1 MDKLIETL
9 GITSL
14 SKSEVS
20 VTAKELDTA
29 VEAFRSCPLDASPGS
44 GKSMAYIVPIID
56 RVMWE
61 GSGHGVRPVVVYPMN
76 APANSQCNNLEKFLG
91 KANRKVTFERWFTF
105 QNKWKVHDATTHSDD
120 SIGIQ
125 CRHVGHRVTATRWR
139 SFRTGGGV
147 SRSVLLAACR

>member
-1 MDKLIETL
+1 VEEETEAVVSEPSSELPTPPIRRPHRHIGFSDPKLRHGSYFPDWLLERRQRAERALTTVVATSYLLGVSTRRMDKLIETL

-56 RVMWE
+56 RVAWE
-61 GSGHGVRPVVVYPMN
+61 GSDHGVRPVVAY
-76 APANSQCNNLEKFLG
+76 
-91 KANRKVTFERWFTF
+91 R
-105 QNKWKVHDATTHSDD
+105 
-120 SIGIQ
+120 
-125 CRHVGHRVTATRWR
+125 
-139 SFRTGGGV
+139 
-147 SRSVLLAACR
+147 

>member
-1 MDKLIETL
+1 LRWRQGVALEAVALVATSYLLGVSTRRMDKLVETL

-56 RVMWE
+56 RVAWE
-61 GSGHGVRPVVVYPMN
+61 GSGHGVRPVVAYPMN
-76 APANSQCNNLEKFLG
+76 APANSQCNNLEKFLV

-105 QNKWKVHDATTHSDD
+105 QNK
-120 SIGIQ
+120 
-125 CRHVGHRVTATRWR
+125 
-139 SFRTGGGV
+139 
-147 SRSVLLAACR
+147 

>member
-1 MDKLIETL
+1 MNGSVYNQAGNECTMYSAQDVALEAVALELVRHQQLPDRSITQAGVSTRRMDKLIETL

-20 VTAKELDTA
+20 VTAKELDT
-29 VEAFRSCPLDASPGS
+29 SCPLDASPGS

-56 RVMWE
+56 RVAWE
-61 GSGHGVRPVVVYPMN
+61 GSGHGVRPVVAYPMN

-105 QNKWKVHDATTHSDD
+105 QNK
-120 SIGIQ
+120 
-125 CRHVGHRVTATRWR
+125 
-139 SFRTGGGV
+139 
-147 SRSVLLAACR
+147 

>member
-1 MDKLIETL
+1 MYSAQGVALEAVALELVRHQQLPDRSITQAGVSTRRMDKLIETL

-56 RVMWE
+56 RVAWE
-61 GSGHGVRPVVVYPMN
+61 GSGHGR
-76 APANSQCNNLEKFLG
+76 AARRGL
-91 KANRKVTFERWFTF
+91 
-105 QNKWKVHDATTHSDD
+105 SDE
-120 SIGIQ
+120 
-125 CRHVGHRVTATRWR
+125 
-139 SFRTGGGV
+139 RTGQQPV
-147 SRSVLLAACR
+147 QQSREIPRQGQPQGHISEQVKGSRCHNT

>member
-1 MDKLIETL
+1 MYSAQGVALEAVALELVRHQQLPDRSITQAGVSTRRMDKLIETL

-56 RVMWE
+56 RVAWE
-61 GSGHGVRPVVVYPMN
+61 GSGHGVRPVVAYPMN
-76 APANSQCNNLEKFLG
+76 APANSQCNNLEKFLV

-105 QNKWKVHDATTHSDD
+105 QNK
-120 SIGIQ
+120 
-125 CRHVGHRVTATRWR
+125 
-139 SFRTGGGV
+139 
-147 SRSVLLAACR
+147 

>member
-1 MDKLIETL
+1 MPIELLTSPGCPNAKAARKVVTDCLTTL
-9 GITSL
+9 GI
-14 SKSEVS
+14 
-20 VTAKELDTA
+20 D
-29 VEAFRSCPLDASPGS
+29 
-44 GKSMAYIVPIID
+44 VPIID